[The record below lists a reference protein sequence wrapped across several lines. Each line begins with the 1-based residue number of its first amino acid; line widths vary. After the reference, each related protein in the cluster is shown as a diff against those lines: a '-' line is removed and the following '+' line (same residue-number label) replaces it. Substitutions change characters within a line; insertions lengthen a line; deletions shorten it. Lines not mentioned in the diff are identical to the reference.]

1 MKDKKIIYASAVLST
16 LLVIIAILL
25 VGTFIETGSLDIK
38 AHSITT
44 FVTLILF
51 PVIVVFNIAITQM
64 QGYKQIAMIRSVEV
78 DKFTSYDDLN
88 DLQLDLNLYRDII
101 NNLSESEWQKVY
113 EKYYKLKQQKERAK
127 EEREYPLEYEL
138 ILLDKI
144 DTILKNCD

>member
-25 VGTFIETGSLDIK
+25 IGTFIETGSLDIK
-38 AHSITT
+38 VDSITF
-44 FVTLILF
+44 FVTLIF
-51 PVIVVFNIAITQM
+51 SPVLVVFNIAITQM

-78 DKFTSYDDLN
+78 NKFISYDDLN

-101 NNLSESEWQKVY
+101 NSLSESEWNKVCN
-113 EKYYKLKQQKERAK
+113 KYHKLKQQEERAK

-138 ILLDKI
+138 ILQDKI